1 MQPFIKIRD
10 LKFAY
15 NSSLKKLALD
25 GLNLDINRG
34 EFVSILGA
42 NGCGK
47 STLARHFNALL
58 LPNDGKVYVNDMDTD
73 DENNKYKIRSTVG
86 FVMQNPENQIVA
98 SVVEEDVAF
107 GPENLGLEPKEIIKR
122 VKDALSIVGMYDL
135 KDTPVFNLSGGQK
148 QRLAI
153 AGILAMNPECI
164 VLDEPT
170 SMLDPSGRKQVLNIL
185 KKLNKEKRI
194 TIILITHSMT
204 EASLSD
210 RTIVMENGK
219 IIRDTKPQKLFS
231 DVEFL
236 KKHSLKVPKYAELI
250 HILKKRGYDL
260 PDNIDSIESCTL
272 AISKLLLEGKTCR

>member
-1 MQPFIKIRD
+1 MQPFIKIKD

-47 STLARHFNALL
+47 STLAKHFNALI
-58 LPNDGKVYVNDMDTD
+58 LPNDGKVYVNDMDTS
-73 DENNKYKIRSTVG
+73 DEINKYKIRSTVG

-107 GPENLGLEPKEIIKR
+107 GPENLGLEPKEIIRR

-135 KDTPVFNLSGGQK
+135 RDTPVFNLSGGQK

-204 EASLSD
+204 EAYLSD

-260 PDNIDSIESCTL
+260 PDNIDSIESCAL
-272 AISKLLLEGKTCR
+272 AISKLLLEEKTCR